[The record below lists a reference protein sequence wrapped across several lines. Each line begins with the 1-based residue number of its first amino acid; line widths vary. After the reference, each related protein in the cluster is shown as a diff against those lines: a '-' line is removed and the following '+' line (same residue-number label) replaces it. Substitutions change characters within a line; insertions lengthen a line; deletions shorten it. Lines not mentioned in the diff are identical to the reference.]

1 LGGDAL
7 ASWTQQDL
15 DNIEKM
21 IASGIT
27 SARFG
32 DRQYTYAS
40 ITDLLRVRDLI
51 KTSLA
56 PSKPNPNRY
65 ASFDSGIK

>member
-1 LGGDAL
+1 M
-7 ASWTQQDL
+7 ASWTHDDL
-15 DNIEKM
+15 VNIEKM
-21 IASGIT
+21 IASGMT

-40 ITDLLRVRDLI
+40 RTDLLIVRDLI

-56 PSKPNPNRY
+56 PTKPNPNRY